1 MTEQDIQKQNRKHK
15 IMRMVMIAE
24 MVIVAIIFNVVI
36 WCGSTLPQGE
46 VVIFSVFSVL
56 ITIVCIYFVLKNYKV
71 VKTDKQKTSI
81 KSY

>member
-15 IMRMVMIAE
+15 LMRMVMIAE

-71 VKTDKQKTSI
+71 VKTDK
-81 KSY
+81 

>member
-36 WCGSTLPQGE
+36 WCGSALPQGE

-71 VKTDKQKTSI
+71 VKTDK
-81 KSY
+81 

>member
-24 MVIVAIIFNVVI
+24 MVIVAIIFHAVI
-36 WCGSTLPQGE
+36 WCRSTRPQGE

-71 VKTDKQKTSI
+71 VKTDK
-81 KSY
+81 

>member
-24 MVIVAIIFNVVI
+24 MIIVAIIFNVVI

-46 VVIFSVFSVL
+46 VVIFSLFSVL

-71 VKTDKQKTSI
+71 VKTDK
-81 KSY
+81 

>member
-71 VKTDKQKTSI
+71 VKTDK
-81 KSY
+81 

>member
-15 IMRMVMIAE
+15 IIRMVMIAE

-71 VKTDKQKTSI
+71 VKTDK
-81 KSY
+81 

>member
-36 WCGSTLPQGE
+36 WCCSTLPQGE

-71 VKTDKQKTSI
+71 VKTDK
-81 KSY
+81 

>member
-24 MVIVAIIFNVVI
+24 MVIVAIISNVVI

-71 VKTDKQKTSI
+71 VKTDK
-81 KSY
+81 

>member
-1 MTEQDIQKQNRKHK
+1 MTEQAIQKQNRKHK

-71 VKTDKQKTSI
+71 VKTDK
-81 KSY
+81 

>member
-15 IMRMVMIAE
+15 ITRMVMIAE

-71 VKTDKQKTSI
+71 VKTDK
-81 KSY
+81 

>member
-1 MTEQDIQKQNRKHK
+1 MTEQDIQNRKHK

-71 VKTDKQKTSI
+71 VKTDK
-81 KSY
+81 

>member
-36 WCGSTLPQGE
+36 WCGSTLTQGE

-71 VKTDKQKTSI
+71 VKTDK
-81 KSY
+81 

>member
-1 MTEQDIQKQNRKHK
+1 MTEQDIRKQNRKHK

-71 VKTDKQKTSI
+71 VKTDK
-81 KSY
+81 

>member
-36 WCGSTLPQGE
+36 LCGSTLPQGE

-71 VKTDKQKTSI
+71 VKTDK
-81 KSY
+81 

>member
-56 ITIVCIYFVLKNYKV
+56 ITIVWIYFVLKNYKV
-71 VKTDKQKTSI
+71 VKTDK
-81 KSY
+81 

>member
-1 MTEQDIQKQNRKHK
+1 MTEQDIQKQNRKHQ

-71 VKTDKQKTSI
+71 VKTDK
-81 KSY
+81 

>member
-1 MTEQDIQKQNRKHK
+1 
-15 IMRMVMIAE
+15 MVMIAE

-71 VKTDKQKTSI
+71 VKTDK
-81 KSY
+81 

>member
-15 IMRMVMIAE
+15 IMRMVMIAD

-71 VKTDKQKTSI
+71 VKTDK
-81 KSY
+81 

>member
-36 WCGSTLPQGE
+36 WCGSTLP
-46 VVIFSVFSVL
+46 
-56 ITIVCIYFVLKNYKV
+56 
-71 VKTDKQKTSI
+71 
-81 KSY
+81 

>member
-1 MTEQDIQKQNRKHK
+1 MTEQDLKKQNRKHK

-71 VKTDKQKTSI
+71 VKTDK
-81 KSY
+81 

>member
-1 MTEQDIQKQNRKHK
+1 MTEQDIQKHNRKHK

-71 VKTDKQKTSI
+71 VKTDK
-81 KSY
+81 

>member
-15 IMRMVMIAE
+15 ILRMVMIAE

-71 VKTDKQKTSI
+71 VKTDK
-81 KSY
+81 